1 MKMKNNKKD
10 PERENFCVK
19 TSGLTKEERRNL
31 ASGLQ
36 EFVNEKKS
44 EFSERRNQTEDSDE

>member
-1 MKMKNNKKD
+1 MKSNKEN
-10 PERENFCVK
+10 PERENFCIK
-19 TSGLTKEERRNL
+19 TSGLSKSERKEL

-44 EFSERRNQTEDSDE
+44 EFSERRNQPMEAQE

>member
-19 TSGLTKEERRNL
+19 TSGLSKSERRDL

-44 EFSERRNQTEDSDE
+44 EFTEKRNRTEDSRE